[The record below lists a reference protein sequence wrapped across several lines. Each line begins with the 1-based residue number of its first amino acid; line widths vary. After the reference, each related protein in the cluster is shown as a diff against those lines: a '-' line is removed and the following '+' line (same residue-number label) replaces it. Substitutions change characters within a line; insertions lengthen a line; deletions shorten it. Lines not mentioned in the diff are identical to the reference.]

1 MNIKQYIFSVMILV
15 PVITGSA
22 YADFLYA
29 ITMDDELLALDPD
42 TGAGSLIGMLDTA
55 MGGFGLANRGE
66 AIYTFDQYKNRLQ
79 RLDPLTSRTLATID
93 IGVTIVG
100 EGGIAFRSDGTGF
113 LASSFYRAEELW
125 SFDLSVP
132 DSKIIGPLD
141 FGMDGFAFNGDDI
154 LYGLSQ
160 MSYDLY
166 TINPVN
172 AELTFV
178 GSTGL
183 TSRTILGGLTF
194 SSDGTLYAVLN
205 DALYTLNP
213 GTGASTLIGPIG
225 YDNVSGLTATAPLP
239 GSVLLSG
246 IGAALVCWLRKGK
259 ILLK

>member
-1 MNIKQYIFSVMILV
+1 MKIKQHIISVMILI
-15 PVITGSA
+15 PVITGLA

-29 ITMDDELLALDPD
+29 ITMDDELLSLDPV

-55 MGGFGLANRGE
+55 MGGFGLASRGE
-66 AIYTFDQYKNRLQ
+66 AVYTFDQYTNRLRQ
-79 RLDPLTSRTLATID
+79 LDPLTAGTLATID
-93 IGVTIVG
+93 VGVAIVG

-113 LASSFYRAEELW
+113 LASSFYTAEELW
-125 SFDLSVP
+125 GFDMSVP
-132 DSKIIGPLD
+132 DSKIIGSLD
-141 FGMDGFAFNGDDI
+141 FGIDGLAFNEDDI

-183 TSRTILGGLTF
+183 ISHTILGGLTF

-213 GTGASTLIGPIG
+213 WTGAATLIGPIG
-225 YDNVSGLTATAPLP
+225 YDNVSGLTAAAPLP
-239 GSVLLSG
+239 GAVFLCGLGFVL
-246 IGAALVCWLRKGK
+246 VDRLRRSRR
-259 ILLK
+259 L